1 MVVSAIIP
9 VAGKGKRFK
18 DSVLKQYQQIEDQP
32 VIAITVRLF
41 LELAEIDYGVLVVA
55 KNEMEF
61 TSHLLSPIERFNHI
75 FKIVAGGTER
85 QDSVYNGLQSV
96 PSDTDIVVVHDGVRP
111 LVSKKSIIESIRIA
125 DKYGAA
131 VVAAPVKET
140 IKRVEQDLVIETLP
154 RQNLWQIQTPQ
165 SFKYDIL
172 KDAHEKA
179 RAENYYSTDEAALV
193 ERYGYQVKI
202 IRGDY
207 SNIKITTEE
216 DLSMVRAL
224 YQKRNQS

>member
-9 VAGKGKRFK
+9 VAGKGKRFR

-85 QDSVYNGLQSV
+85 QDSVYNGLQNV